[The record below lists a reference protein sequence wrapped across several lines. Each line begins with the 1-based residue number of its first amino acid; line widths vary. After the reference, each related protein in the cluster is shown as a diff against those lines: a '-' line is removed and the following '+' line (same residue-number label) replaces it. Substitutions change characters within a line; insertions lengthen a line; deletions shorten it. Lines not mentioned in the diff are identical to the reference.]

1 MDLGKRWVM
10 GGISEGGFK
19 LSDKASLVFSGKL
32 SLENNGGFA
41 SIRMKPTKLDLGDT
55 KGIAIE
61 ARGDGRT
68 YWVDLRIKDQPS
80 ATSYRAYL
88 PTTAGE
94 WTVTKLS
101 FDEFKLQAYG
111 MGVPS
116 KALDPEL
123 IHSVGFTI
131 ADKKAGAFNLE
142 VKTVKAYS
150 KENDEAK
157 KSDGD
162 IVDVAKAAGS
172 FHTLLAAAAAAGLDG
187 ALSGDG
193 PLTVLAPTDEA
204 FKKLPAGVVEKLL
217 LPENKE
223 QLVAILKYHVIEG
236 KVTLAKA
243 LEVREAATL
252 EGSKIPFRF
261 EKGRVLVGAATLQT
275 ADINAT
281 NGIIHVIDEVLI
293 PQTKPTEPLNA
304 SQLMELA
311 IERGVPLFNKGDFGG
326 CEGIYEVTIE
336 ALRTMKDVPKSSQKI
351 LTQALTEARG
361 VDSSRARCWILREAI
376 DATWKSLEP

>member
-1 MDLGKRWVM
+1 MNPFIPSKIIGAGLLLGMLSLQAQVQAADATIASFEDAKSLDSWISVNDGVM

-101 FDEFKLQAYG
+101 FDDFKLQAYG

-150 KENDEAK
+150 KENVEAK

-172 FHTLLAAAAAAGLDG
+172 FNTLLAAAAAAGLDG
-187 ALSGDG
+187 ALSGHG

-204 FKKLPAGVVEKLL
+204 FKNCLPVWWR
-217 LPENKE
+217 NFCC
-223 QLVAILKYHVIEG
+223 LK
-236 KVTLAKA
+236 T
-243 LEVREAATL
+243 R
-252 EGSKIPFRF
+252 S
-261 EKGRVLVGAATLQT
+261 
-275 ADINAT
+275 
-281 NGIIHVIDEVLI
+281 
-293 PQTKPTEPLNA
+293 
-304 SQLMELA
+304 
-311 IERGVPLFNKGDFGG
+311 
-326 CEGIYEVTIE
+326 
-336 ALRTMKDVPKSSQKI
+336 SSQ
-351 LTQALTEARG
+351 
-361 VDSSRARCWILREAI
+361 
-376 DATWKSLEP
+376 PF